1 MEAGKYLSS
10 RDRKRLEWERQ
21 RSKRLR
27 IRKKAQLL
35 LALGGGNAVLVYLI
49 AGGLLDG
56 TWGAGLT
63 AALSACLGYQLKGA
77 WK

>member
-10 RDRKRLEWERQ
+10 RDRKRLEWER
-21 RSKRLR
+21 RRRAWKRM
-27 IRKKAQLL
+27 QLVL
-35 LALGGGNAVLVYLI
+35 TLAAGNTVLVYLI

-63 AALSACLGYQLKGA
+63 AALSVSLGYQLKGVC
-77 WK
+77 K